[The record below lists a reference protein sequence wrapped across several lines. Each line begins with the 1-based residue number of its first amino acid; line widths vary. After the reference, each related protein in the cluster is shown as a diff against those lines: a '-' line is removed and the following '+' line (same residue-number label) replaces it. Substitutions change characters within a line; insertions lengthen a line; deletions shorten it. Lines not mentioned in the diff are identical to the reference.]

1 MIGIDQI
8 LSPENQT
15 AALASFRLKNDGQGP
30 DGMRVSELDEYWKAN
45 GERVT
50 GTIRDGSYRPGIVLC
65 YDITARSGKLR
76 EIANINVKDRLVEK
90 LVQRVLQAAIEPTFL
105 PSSFAYQEGKSA
117 LDAAMLARSCV
128 EQGRPYVCEIDLKD
142 YFTTIPHS
150 RLLELLGA
158 LGCDEMSLELVRQ
171 LISRPVEREGKVE
184 VPSKG
189 LLQGSAISPV
199 LANLYLNSFDQ
210 YLERRGLSWFRFS
223 DNICAYCQDAFEA
236 SEIFEEL
243 TGILQGTDYRL
254 TVNTKKSG
262 VYEAINRR
270 VLGYDLVERDGIVE
284 VRRHAYKPARQYSNW
299 HASSVYRRNDSFHIV
314 QDGILNR
321 QDWSLLF
328 ENDEERHGIPV
339 EVTEQINVYGD
350 VTVSSAAL
358 ATLCRHNI
366 RLCYVNR
373 YGDLMGTFTPTDHRR
388 PAEAFLKQ
396 CELYSDGA
404 VRLSVARSLEIAG
417 MHNMRAN
424 LRYYDKRGRCEL
436 DESIAYLS
444 ECIVEANEC
453 LCVGELRLVEARA
466 RKRYY
471 STFAGILEGTS
482 FDFEKRTRRPPTDPG
497 NALVS
502 FGNTVL
508 YNYVLQCIWKT
519 QLDPKIGVVHATN
532 RRSFSLNLD
541 VADVFKPI
549 IVDRVIFSLV
559 NRHEISAADHFR
571 PCDGGIVLNVDGKR
585 VFLGKLEEKLE
596 TPIAVDGHKRTYRR
610 IIADEVQAFQRLV
623 LTGERYQPYKYY

>member
-50 GTIRDGSYRPGIVLC
+50 GTIRDGSYRPGILC

-158 LGCDEMSLELVRQ
+158 LGCDETSLELVRQ

-284 VRRHAYKPARQYSNW
+284 
-299 HASSVYRRNDSFHIV
+299 
-314 QDGILNR
+314 
-321 QDWSLLF
+321 
-328 ENDEERHGIPV
+328 
-339 EVTEQINVYGD
+339 
-350 VTVSSAAL
+350 
-358 ATLCRHNI
+358 
-366 RLCYVNR
+366 RL
-373 YGDLMGTFTPTDHRR
+373 
-388 PAEAFLKQ
+388 
-396 CELYSDGA
+396 SGA
-404 VRLSVARSLEIAG
+404 VG
-417 MHNMRAN
+417 RA
-424 LRYYDKRGRCEL
+424 
-436 DESIAYLS
+436 
-444 ECIVEANEC
+444 
-453 LCVGELRLVEARA
+453 
-466 RKRYY
+466 
-471 STFAGILEGTS
+471 
-482 FDFEKRTRRPPTDPG
+482 
-497 NALVS
+497 
-502 FGNTVL
+502 
-508 YNYVLQCIWKT
+508 
-519 QLDPKIGVVHATN
+519 
-532 RRSFSLNLD
+532 
-541 VADVFKPI
+541 
-549 IVDRVIFSLV
+549 
-559 NRHEISAADHFR
+559 AA
-571 PCDGGIVLNVDGKR
+571 
-585 VFLGKLEEKLE
+585 
-596 TPIAVDGHKRTYRR
+596 
-610 IIADEVQAFQRLV
+610 QRLV
-623 LTGERYQPYKYY
+623 GAVEDSRPGIGPYELAVRIVSNALFGAPARAGAQARAAGAQAPTWRYRNVLRTPAADGAPREGDRALAVHIDAPDDGFRLMINMADTPVDFRVPAAREGRVWRRLVDTAVEAEKEDNCWPEGEGEIVADGVAVQPWSVVVWHRNPSPQPGAAR